1 MFTNEKITR
10 TFSFTEGK
18 ALVFNKDTKTT
29 EEVDFSIIY
38 SSLNDTEEKIQK
50 KVDKA
55 LKTRTIAIYD
65 YKRVD
70 RLYSMN
76 VNDFLANATLE
87 KIDGEYVE
95 EENVDGE

>member
-18 ALVFNKDTKTT
+18 ALVFNKETKTT
-29 EEVDFSIIY
+29 EEKDFSIIY

-55 LKTRTIAIYD
+55 LNTRTIAIYD
-65 YKRVD
+65 YKRID
-70 RLYSMN
+70 RLYVMP
-76 VNDFLANATLE
+76 VELFLKNATLDKVTE
-87 KIDGEYVE
+87 IDE
-95 EENVDGE
+95 

>member
-18 ALVFNKDTKTT
+18 ALVFNKATKAT
-29 EEVDFSIIY
+29 EEKDFSIIY

-55 LKTRTIAIYD
+55 LNTRTIAIYD
-65 YKRVD
+65 YSRVD
-70 RLYSMN
+70 RLYSMP
-76 VNDFLANATLE
+76 VEKFLENAILE
-87 KIDGEYVE
+87 KIDGEKVD
-95 EENVDGE
+95 EN